1 MLYIFLKTLLEL
13 YQMFVYVGT
22 FTSGI
27 LATYGKSINI
37 GELSFM
43 SETRTYNGIVFRFPV
58 LFTTHVT

>member
-1 MLYIFLKTLLEL
+1 MYID
-13 YQMFVYVGT
+13 T